1 MIEVFKTN
9 VSSEKKSKIIIDALH
24 LLLPNA
30 KINFDLEDS
39 DKILKIESSSIAAHI
54 VIEYLLLFD
63 TKAKVLE

>member
-9 VSSEKKSKIIIDALH
+9 VSSEKKSKVIIDALH
-24 LLLPNA
+24 ILMPQA

-39 DKILKIESSSIAAHI
+39 DKILKIESSSIATHT

-63 TKAKVLE
+63 TRAECME

>member
-39 DKILKIESSSIAAHI
+39 DKILKIESSSITTHI

-63 TKAKVLE
+63 TRAECLE

>member
-9 VSSEKKSKIIIDALH
+9 VSSEKNSKIIIDALH

-30 KINFDLEDS
+30 KINFDLEDC

-63 TKAKVLE
+63 TRAECLE